1 MKKLYEENTATEK
14 FYKENTELL
23 KSISNTVTEIRKK
36 FYEVT
41 KDKKTFEEQLASLK
55 TLESETG
62 AYLTE
67 NNELENFDDYDA
79 IRAEYT
85 EDIDGEPVG
94 ILIDIYVSVVENYRD
109 RKLMSTSIIDV
120 SLERNDGTTTEY
132 QDLDANDLAKHLS
145 GDNVKLIING
155 EEVIGNT
162 FVYDGCHKLYV
173 IETEADRQQAT
184 EIGYI
189 EEGDDEAKEYPI
201 SELEQYYLDSCPLR
215 FIHPFSLPDDRDYV
229 KQGDLYPEFIY
240 HV

>member
-1 MKKLYEENTATEK
+1 MKKLYE
-14 FYKENTELL
+14 ENTELL

-41 KDKKTFEEQLASLK
+41 KDKKTLKEQLESLK

-67 NNELENFDDYDA
+67 NNELEEFDDYDT

-94 ILIDIYVSVVENYRD
+94 ILIDIYVVVVESYGH
-109 RKLMSTSIIDV
+109 RKLISTPMIDI
-120 SLERNDGTTTEY
+120 SLERNDGITTEY
-132 QDLDANDLAKHLS
+132 QDVGANELAKHLS
-145 GDNVKLIING
+145 GANVKLMING

-173 IETEADRQQAT
+173 IETETDRQRAT

-189 EEGDDEAKEYPI
+189 KENDNEAKEYPI
-201 SELEQYYLDSCPLR
+201 IELEQYYLDSCPLR

-229 KQGDLYPEFIY
+229 IQGDLYPEFIY

>member
-1 MKKLYEENTATEK
+1 MKKLYE
-14 FYKENTELL
+14 ENTELL

-36 FYEVT
+36 FYELT
-41 KDKKTFEEQLASLK
+41 KDKKTFAEQLASLK

-67 NNELENFDDYDA
+67 NNELENFDDYDT

-94 ILIDIYVSVVENYRD
+94 ILIDIYVVVVENYGD
-109 RKLMSTSIIDV
+109 RKLMSTSIIDI

-145 GDNVKLIING
+145 GANVKLIING

-189 EEGDDEAKEYPI
+189 EEGDDEKREYPI

-215 FIHPFSLPDDRDYV
+215 FINPFSLPNDRDYV

>member
-1 MKKLYEENTATEK
+1 MKKI
-14 FYKENTELL
+14 YKENTELL
-23 KSISNTVTEIRKK
+23 KSISNTVTEVRRK

-41 KDKKTFEEQLASLK
+41 KDKKTLKEQLESLK
-55 TLESETG
+55 ILESETG

-67 NNELENFDDYDA
+67 NNELEEFDDYDT

-94 ILIDIYVSVVENYRD
+94 ILIDIYVVVVENYGHK
-109 RKLMSTSIIDV
+109 KLISTPMVDI

-132 QDLDANDLAKHLS
+132 QDVDANELAKYLS
-145 GDNVKLIING
+145 GANVKLMING

-173 IETEADRQQAT
+173 IETEADRQRAT

-189 EEGDDEAKEYPI
+189 KENDNEAKEYLI
-201 SELEQYYLDSCPLR
+201 IELEQYYLDSCPLR
-215 FIHPFSLPDDRDYV
+215 FIHPFSLPKDRDYV
-229 KQGDLYPEFIY
+229 MQGDLYPEFIY
-240 HV
+240 RV